1 MNIYYIL
8 LEKMNAFAED
18 AKYDISNI
26 PGADIQANYE
36 ANRTEAW
43 AEIEALNIT
52 KRIISVCK

>member
-1 MNIYYIL
+1 
-8 LEKMNAFAED
+8 MNAFAED